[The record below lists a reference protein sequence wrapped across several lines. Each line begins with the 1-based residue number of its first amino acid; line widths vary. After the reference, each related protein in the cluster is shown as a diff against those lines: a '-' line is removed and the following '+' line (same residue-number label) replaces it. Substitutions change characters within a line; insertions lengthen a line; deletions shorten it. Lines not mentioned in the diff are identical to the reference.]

1 MDIFLDLVKNANKM
15 NIEELRDFCLSLKM
29 AEEKLPFDNETL
41 VFSVKGK
48 MFCATNITTFERIN
62 VKCDPQEAI
71 LLREQYDEVI
81 PGYHM
86 NKNHWN
92 SIKTNGKISNK
103 LIKEWIKKSYDLVA
117 AGLPKKSQKELTE
130 E

>member
-1 MDIFLDLVKNANKM
+1 M
-15 NIEELRDFCLSLKM
+15 NIEELRSFCLSLKGV
-29 AEEKLPFDNETL
+29 EEKMPFDDNVL

-48 MFCATNITTFERIN
+48 MLCLTDISTYELIN
-62 VKCDPQEAI
+62 VKCDPEEAI

-92 SIKTNGKISNK
+92 SIKTTGSVPKK
-103 LIKEWIKKSYDLVA
+103 LMQKWIKTSYDLVVS
-117 AGLPKKSQKELTE
+117 GLPKKVQKELAE